1 MNQDSGSVAGADS
14 RTDQEEELGA
24 AGAITVRPRSSIRF
38 NLNWI
43 EGSAGAPTSDLDI
56 GCLFVLADGRRGAVQ
71 SVDRLDRSDGG
82 LTSVPDSDGN
92 PLIDLDCDDLYG
104 SRRQGE
110 TLTVLRPRAVS
121 FMVLFVSIYRG
132 SSDFRSVGATIT
144 VMNGSW
150 KLGMTR
156 LSAPPPGLNWCAVLT
171 MGAHD
176 GRTCLVSEERY
187 FRSAYHADRHYG
199 FGLLWRAG
207 MKPGALG

>member
-82 LTSVPDSDGN
+82 LTSVHGGGN
-92 PLIDLDCDDLYG
+92 AL
-104 SRRQGE
+104 Q
-110 TLTVLRPRAVS
+110 TLTGTFDVTN
-121 FMVLFVSIYRG
+121 
-132 SSDFRSVGATIT
+132 VGADGILT
-144 VMNGSW
+144 SR
-150 KLGMTR
+150 LTR
-156 LSAPPPGLNWCAVLT
+156 NDGLAYRDQVYDYYRAP
-171 MGAHD
+171 
-176 GRTCLVSEERY
+176 RY
-187 FRSAYHADRHYG
+187 
-199 FGLLWRAG
+199 WE
-207 MKPGALG
+207 